1 MERLYTAQELHYL
14 RRVIFVPQN
23 NSNGVTSQLH
33 LILIKCVSDIVEK
46 IGKDS
51 AKVSKT
57 RRTGEKEIRLHFN

>member
-1 MERLYTAQELHYL
+1 MERLYTPQELDYL
-14 RRVIFVPQN
+14 RHVIFVPQN

-51 AKVSKT
+51 AKASKT